1 MKIIWYGQS
10 LFELIA
16 KPKQN
21 DEIKIVI
28 DPFDES
34 LGLRIPKLEANIL
47 LATHEHHDHSN
58 IKAVSGNPFL
68 IEDPGEYEVKGVHI
82 KGIPAFHDNS
92 LGKERGRVTVFTIET
107 EEIKVCHLSDFGQ
120 AELTE
125 QQLEEIG
132 EVNVLMIPVGGTYTI
147 GPKEASRIINQIEP
161 QIIIPMHYQIPKL
174 KYKFEGLEKFLKI
187 MGIKNLEHLN
197 KLSIKKRD
205 ISEEKTKVVVLNPQ

>member
-1 MKIIWYGQS
+1 MKIVWHGQS

-16 KPKQN
+16 KSKQN

-34 LGLRIPKLEANIL
+34 LGLKVPKLEASIL
-47 LATHEHHDHSN
+47 LVSHDHHDHSN
-58 IKAVSGNPFL
+58 VKAVSGNPFL
-68 IEDPGEYEVKGVHI
+68 IESPGEYEVKGIYI

-92 LGKERGRVTVFTIET
+92 LGKERGRVTIFTIEI
-107 EEIKVCHLSDFGQ
+107 EELKICHLSDFGQ

-132 EVNVLMIPVGGTYTI
+132 EANVLMIPVGGVYTI

-161 QIIIPMHYQIPKL
+161 QIIIPMHYRIPKL
-174 KYKFEGLEKFLKI
+174 KYKLEELDKFLKV
-187 MGIKNLEHLN
+187 MGIKNQEYLN

-205 ISEEKTKVVVLNPQ
+205 ISEEKAKVIALKPN

>member
-1 MKIIWYGQS
+1 MKIIWHGQS
-10 LFELIA
+10 LFEIIA

-21 DEIKIVI
+21 NEIKIII

-34 LGLRIPKLEANIL
+34 LGLRVPKLEANIL
-47 LATHEHHDHSN
+47 LVSHNHHDHSN
-58 IKAVSGNPFL
+58 VKAVSGSPFL
-68 IEDPGEYEVKGVHI
+68 IEGPGEYEVKGIYI

-92 LGKERGRVTVFTIET
+92 LGKERGKVTIFTIEA
-107 EEIKVCHLSDFGQ
+107 EEIKICHLSDFGQ

-132 EVNVLMIPVGGTYTI
+132 EVNVLMIPVGGVYTI
-147 GPKEASRIINQIEP
+147 GSKEASRIINQIEP

-174 KYKFEGLEKFLKI
+174 KYKFEGLDKFLKV
-187 MGIKNLEHLN
+187 MGIKNPEHLN

-205 ISEEKTKVVVLNPQ
+205 ISEEKTKVMVLKPQ

>member
-16 KPKQN
+16 KSRKN
-21 DEIKIVI
+21 DEVKIVI

-34 LGLRIPKLEANIL
+34 LGLKVPKLEANIL
-47 LATHEHHDHSN
+47 LVSHDHYDHSN
-58 IKAVSGNPFL
+58 IKAVSGSPFL
-68 IEDPGEYEVKGVHI
+68 IEGPGEYEVKGVYI

-92 LGKERGRVTVFTIET
+92 SGKERGRITIFTIET
-107 EEIKVCHLSDFGQ
+107 EELKICHLSDFGQ

-132 EVNVLMIPVGGTYTI
+132 EVNVLMSPVGGVYTV

-161 QIIIPMHYQIPKL
+161 QIIIPMHYRIPKL
-174 KYKFEGLEKFLKI
+174 KEKLEELDKFLKV
-187 MGIKNLEHLN
+187 MGIKNQEYLN

-205 ISEEKTKVVVLNPQ
+205 ISEEKSKVIALKPN

>member
-1 MKIIWYGQS
+1 MKITWHGQS
-10 LFELIA
+10 LFELIT

-34 LGLRIPKLEANIL
+34 LGLRVPKLEANIL
-47 LATHEHHDHSN
+47 LVSHDHHDHSN
-58 IKAVSGNPFL
+58 VKAVSGSPFL
-68 IEDPGEYEVKGVHI
+68 IEGPGEYEVKGIYI

-92 LGKERGRVTVFTIET
+92 LGKERGKVTIFTIET

-147 GPKEASRIINQIEP
+147 GSKEASRIINQIEP

-174 KYKFEGLEKFLKI
+174 KEKLEGLDKFLKV
-187 MGIKNLEHLN
+187 MGIKNPEHLN

-205 ISEEKTKVVVLNPQ
+205 ISEEKTKVIILSA

>member
-1 MKIIWYGQS
+1 VKIIWHGQS
-10 LFELIA
+10 LFEIIA

-21 DEIKIVI
+21 NEIKIII

-34 LGLRIPKLEANIL
+34 LGLRVPKLEANIL
-47 LATHEHHDHSN
+47 LVSHNHHDHSN
-58 IKAVSGNPFL
+58 VKAVSGSPFL
-68 IEDPGEYEVKGVHI
+68 IEGPGEYEVKGIYI

-92 LGKERGRVTVFTIET
+92 LGKERGKVTIFTIEA
-107 EEIKVCHLSDFGQ
+107 EEIKICHLSDFGQ

-132 EVNVLMIPVGGTYTI
+132 EVNVLMIPVGGVYTI
-147 GPKEASRIINQIEP
+147 GSKEASRIINQIEP

-174 KYKFEGLEKFLKI
+174 KYKFEGLDKFLKV
-187 MGIKNLEHLN
+187 MGIKNPEHLN

-205 ISEEKTKVVVLNPQ
+205 ISEEKTKVMVLKPQ

>member
-1 MKIIWYGQS
+1 MKIIWHGQS
-10 LFELIA
+10 LFEIIT

-28 DPFDES
+28 DPFDQS
-34 LGLRIPKLEANIL
+34 LGLRIPKLDASIL
-47 LATHEHHDHSN
+47 LVSHDHHDHSN
-58 IKAVSGNPFL
+58 IKAVSGTPFL
-68 IEDPGEYEVKGVHI
+68 IEGPGEYEVKGIYI

-92 LGKERGRVTVFTIET
+92 LGKERGRVTIFTIET

-120 AELTE
+120 TELTE

-132 EVNVLMIPVGGTYTI
+132 EANVLMIPVGGVYTI

-161 QIIIPMHYQIPKL
+161 QIIIPMHYHIPKL
-174 KYKFEGLEKFLKI
+174 KYKLEGLDKFLKV
-187 MGIKNLEHLN
+187 MGLKNPEHLN

-205 ISEEKTKVVVLNPQ
+205 ISEEKTKVIVLTP